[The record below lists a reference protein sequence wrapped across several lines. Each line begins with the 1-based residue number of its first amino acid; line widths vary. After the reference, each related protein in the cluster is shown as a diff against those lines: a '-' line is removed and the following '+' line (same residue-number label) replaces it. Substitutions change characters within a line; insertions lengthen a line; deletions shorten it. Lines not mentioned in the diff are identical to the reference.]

1 MADNTAEFPT
11 IIGPD
16 ASFKGEL
23 TFEKGLK
30 LQGKFEGRINTT
42 GRLHIAKEARMQ
54 ADVEAGAIIVEGEV
68 KGNLVATD
76 KIELKNTARYEGDIQ
91 ASKLV
96 VDEGASLSGHVQVG
110 PDATGKRANSPS
122 PVAANRPIPGPNPG
136 VQQPK

>member
-1 MADNTAEFPT
+1 MADNTADFPT

-16 ASFKGEL
+16 ASFKGEM

-42 GRLHIAKEARMQ
+42 GKLHIAKEAKMS
-54 ADVEAGAIIVEGEV
+54 ADVEAGAIVVEGDV

-96 VDEGASLSGHVQVG
+96 VDEGASLTGHVQVG
-110 PDATGKRANSPS
+110 PDATKRSGAPS
-122 PVAANRPIPGPNPG
+122 PIAANRPVPGPNPG
-136 VQQPK
+136 AQQPK